1 MSKSRE
7 TTFAAQFWIV
17 FKIDARRRRSFER
30 DASLKVKVASE
41 KARRSR
47 SRSKSPPKGLAGGGG
62 DYCGDSTF
70 RFKKEFTYEKS
81 FDGVLLR
88 FDFRV
93 RGLDRFRARL
103 RSVRRGR
110 RPGRFVRFLLRVL
123 HRRFVR
129 TLQRAPL
136 ALGVPSV
143 RRRRMRSV
151 LRRGS
156 GSGLR
161 PDRFGEPPDLRR
173 SGSDLRPGDLRSGS
187 GLRPDVPVPE
197 TVLVQRGSSSGQRR
211 LQNRPRRLRHPRDD
225 HHPDQRRRLLQ
236 TGLRLRRSVPV
247 RRGRTRLL
255 RGLRPGRNRSGSDSV
270 HAGRPVLQLSG
281 RTERKRDLTVES
293 TLTTETVA
301 AI

>member
-1 MSKSRE
+1 LKSRE
-7 TTFAAQFWIV
+7 TTFAAGVLDRVQN
-17 FKIDARRRRSFER
+17 RRAPTAFFRTRRF
-30 DASLKVKVASE
+30 LKGGVGRKRVETKPLRVASQGIG
-41 KARRSR
+41 S
-47 SRSKSPPKGLAGGGG
+47 GGKFRDG
-62 DYCGDSTF
+62 STF
-70 RFKKEFTYEKS
+70 RLKKEFTYEKS

-110 RPGRFVRFLLRVL
+110 RPGRFVRVLLRFL

-161 PDRFGEPPDLRR
+161 SDRFG
-173 SGSDLRPGDLRSGS
+173 
-187 GLRPDVPVPE
+187 
-197 TVLVQRGSSSGQRR
+197 
-211 LQNRPRRLRHPRDD
+211 
-225 HHPDQRRRLLQ
+225 
-236 TGLRLRRSVPV
+236 
-247 RRGRTRLL
+247 
-255 RGLRPGRNRSGSDSV
+255 
-270 HAGRPVLQLSG
+270 
-281 RTERKRDLTVES
+281 
-293 TLTTETVA
+293 
-301 AI
+301 

>member
-1 MSKSRE
+1 LPRE
-7 TTFAAQFWIV
+7 FWIV
-17 FKIDARRRRSFER
+17 FKIDARRRRSFGRFPIGSRRRKRVEAEAAQNRLPR
-30 DASLKVKVASE
+30 DWREAAANFATV
-41 KARRSR
+41 RH
-47 SRSKSPPKGLAGGGG
+47 
-62 DYCGDSTF
+62 F
-70 RFKKEFTYEKS
+70 RLKKEFTYEKS

-110 RPGRFVRFLLRVL
+110 RPGRFVRVLLRFL

-161 PDRFGEPPDLRR
+161 SDRFG
-173 SGSDLRPGDLRSGS
+173 
-187 GLRPDVPVPE
+187 
-197 TVLVQRGSSSGQRR
+197 
-211 LQNRPRRLRHPRDD
+211 
-225 HHPDQRRRLLQ
+225 
-236 TGLRLRRSVPV
+236 
-247 RRGRTRLL
+247 
-255 RGLRPGRNRSGSDSV
+255 
-270 HAGRPVLQLSG
+270 
-281 RTERKRDLTVES
+281 
-293 TLTTETVA
+293 
-301 AI
+301 